1 MNDIE
6 LLRFK
11 EIETMIFPLK
21 ILNLIREGVTCN
33 YQSEMLPLNQ
43 SLENREQKWPFTHE
57 NIGLSL
63 GIVR

>member
-1 MNDIE
+1 
-6 LLRFK
+6 
-11 EIETMIFPLK
+11 MIFPLK